1 MPQIF
6 RYKAR
11 NMSGKLI
18 SGKVRCDSP
27 GGVAALLREKNCFAV
42 DIQPDRSVNFN
53 VKKIIDVKIDIKSMA
68 VLCRQFSA
76 MLEAGI
82 PLLRCLGTLKTQ
94 TENKRLSKILQEV
107 MVCIEKGTGLS
118 KAFSA
123 HRVSL
128 PEIFINLVAAGE
140 ASGNLDQVMAYL
152 TTQFE
157 KEHRTREK
165 IKSAMTYPL
174 LVAVMVFVSVAAL
187 MVFVVP
193 VFAGVFDAMGAELPL
208 PTRIVIG
215 LSSMLAGHWYQFLLA
230 AAAVFLVLK
239 RISAKND
246 SSMVLTRM
254 VLKMPLLGKLTR
266 QMIIARFT
274 RTLATLLMSGM
285 PLVQSLE
292 IVEDTSGSRLVAKE
306 IRQARISISEGG
318 KLASALGRSALFPPM
333 VVQMITVGEEA
344 GGISSMLERLAVFYE
359 EEVESLYSSLS
370 SVIEPLMIAFMG
382 LMVAFIAL
390 SIYLPLFGMADV
402 MQVGTEAAGGM

>member
-11 NMSGKLI
+11 NLSGRLI

-27 GGVAALLREKNCFAV
+27 GGVASILREKNCFAV
-42 DIQPDRSVNFN
+42 DIQPDRSVNIN
-53 VKKIIDVKIDIKSMA
+53 IKKIIDVKIDIKSMA

-82 PLLRCLGTLKTQ
+82 PLIRCLGTLTAQ
-94 TENKRLSKILQEV
+94 TENKRLSKILPAV
-107 MVCIEKGTGLS
+107 IVSLEKGMSLS
-118 KAFSA
+118 DAFKM
-123 HRVSL
+123 HRECV
-128 PEIFINLVAAGE
+128 PEIFINMIAAGE
-140 ASGNLDQVMAYL
+140 AGGNLDQAMSHL

-174 LVAVMVFVSVAAL
+174 LVAVMVFASAAAL

-215 LSSMLAGHWYQFLLA
+215 LSSMLARHWYLFMLA
-230 AAAVFLVLK
+230 AAVLLLVLK
-239 RISAKND
+239 RFSANNN

-254 VLKMPLLGKLTR
+254 VLKMPLLGRLAR

-274 RTLATLLMSGM
+274 RTLATLIMSGM

-292 IVEDTSGSRLVAKE
+292 IVEDTSGSSLVAYE

-318 KLASALGRSALFPPM
+318 KLASALGKSALFPPM
-333 VVQMITVGEEA
+333 VVQMITIGEES

-370 SVIEPLMIAFMG
+370 SVIEPLLIALMG
-382 LMVAFIAL
+382 LIVAFIAL

-402 MQVGTEAAGGM
+402 MQTGGGAAGGM

>member
-1 MPQIF
+1 
-6 RYKAR
+6 
-11 NMSGKLI
+11 LI
-18 SGKVRCDSP
+18 SGKVSCDSP

-42 DIQPDRSVNFN
+42 DIQPDRSVDFN
-53 VKKIIDVKIDIKSMA
+53 LKKIIDVKIDIKSMA
-68 VLCRQFSA
+68 VLCRQLSA

-82 PLLRCLGTLKTQ
+82 PLLRCLGTLKAQ

-107 MVCIEKGTGLS
+107 MVCVEKGMGLS
-118 KAFSA
+118 KAFSTHKA
-123 HRVSL
+123 CL
-128 PEIFINLVAAGE
+128 PEIFINMVAAGE
-140 ASGNLDQVMAYL
+140 AGGNLDQVMSHL

-193 VFAGVFDAMGAELPL
+193 VFAGVFDAMGAALPL
-208 PTRIVIG
+208 PTRIVIA
-215 LSSMLAGHWYQFLLA
+215 LSSMLVGHWYLLLLA
-230 AAAVFLVLK
+230 AAVMFLVLK
-239 RISAKND
+239 RLSANND
-246 SSMVLTRM
+246 SSMVIARM
-254 VLKMPLLGKLTR
+254 VLKLPLLGRLAR
-266 QMIIARFT
+266 QTIIARFT
-274 RTLATLLMSGM
+274 RTLATLIMSGM

-292 IVEDTSGSRLVAKE
+292 IVEDTSGSSLVAYE

-318 KLASALGRSALFPPM
+318 KLASALGKSDLFPPM
-333 VVQMITVGEEA
+333 VVQMIAVAEEA

-359 EEVESLYSSLS
+359 EEVESLCSSLS

-402 MQVGTEAAGGM
+402 MQVGTEASGGM

>member
-11 NMSGKLI
+11 NLSGKLI

-42 DIQPDRSVNFN
+42 DIKPDRSVNFSI
-53 VKKIIDVKIDIKSMA
+53 KKIIDIKIDIKSMA
-68 VLCRQFSA
+68 ILCRQFSA
-76 MLEAGI
+76 MLEAGL
-82 PLLRCLGTLKTQ
+82 PLLRCLGTLKAQ
-94 TENKRLSKILQEV
+94 TENKRLSIILQEV
-107 MVCIEKGTGLS
+107 IICVEKGMGLS
-118 KAFSA
+118 NAFSI
-123 HRVSL
+123 HRVCL
-128 PEIFINLVAAGE
+128 PEIFINMVAAGE
-140 ASGNLDQVMAYL
+140 AGGNLDQVMSHL

-165 IKSAMTYPL
+165 IKSAMIYPL

-208 PTRIVIG
+208 PTRLVIG
-215 LSSMLAGHWYQFLLA
+215 FSSMLAGHWYLFLLT
-230 AAAVFLVLK
+230 AAVLLLVLK
-239 RISAKND
+239 RISAND
-246 SSMVLTRM
+246 NSSMIITRM
-254 VLKMPLLGKLTR
+254 VLKMPLLGKLAR

-274 RTLATLLMSGM
+274 RTLANLIMSGM

-292 IVEDTSGSRLVAKE
+292 IVESTSGSSLVAHE
-306 IRQARISISEGG
+306 IRQARKSISEGG
-318 KLASALGRSALFPPM
+318 KLASALGKSALFPPM
-333 VVQMITVGEEA
+333 VVQMIAVAEEA

-370 SVIEPLMIAFMG
+370 SVIEPLLIALMG
-382 LMVAFIAL
+382 LIVAFIAL

-402 MQVGTEAAGGM
+402 MQTGGGAAGGM

>member
-11 NMSGKLI
+11 NLSGRLI
-18 SGKVRCDSP
+18 SGKVRCESP

-42 DIQPDRSVNFN
+42 DIQPDRSVNIN
-53 VKKIIDVKIDIKSMA
+53 IKKIIDVRIDIKSMA
-68 VLCRQFSA
+68 VLCRQFSV

-82 PLLRCLGTLKTQ
+82 PLLRCLGTLKAQ
-94 TENKRLSKILQEV
+94 TENKRLSKILEEV
-107 MVCIEKGTGLS
+107 IVCVEKGMGLS
-118 KAFSA
+118 NAFSM
-123 HRVSL
+123 HRARL
-128 PEIFINLVAAGE
+128 PEIFINMVAAGE
-140 ASGNLDQVMAYL
+140 AGGNLDQVMSHL

-215 LSSMLAGHWYQFLLA
+215 LSSMLAGYWYVFLLA
-230 AAAVFLVLK
+230 AAVLLLALK
-239 RISAKND
+239 RFSAKNE
-246 SSMVLTRM
+246 SSMVLARM
-254 VLKMPLLGKLTR
+254 ILKLPLLGRLAR
-266 QMIIARFT
+266 QTIIARFT
-274 RTLATLLMSGM
+274 RTLATLLMSGI
-285 PLVQSLE
+285 PLVHALG
-292 IVEDTSGSRLVAKE
+292 IVEDTSGSALVAYE
-306 IRQARISISEGG
+306 IRQARISLSEGG
-318 KLASALGRSALFPPM
+318 KLASALGKSALFPPM
-333 VVQMITVGEEA
+333 VVQMITVGEES
-344 GGISSMLERLAVFYE
+344 GGISSILERLAVFYE
-359 EEVESLYSSLS
+359 EETESLYSSFS

-402 MQVGTEAAGGM
+402 MQVGTGAAGGI

>member
-1 MPQIF
+1 MPQNF

-11 NMSGKLI
+11 NLSGRLI

-42 DIQPDRSVNFN
+42 DIQPDRSVDFN
-53 VKKIIDVKIDIKSMA
+53 LNKIIDVKIDIKSMA
-68 VLCRQFSA
+68 VLCRQLSA

-82 PLLRCLGTLKTQ
+82 PLLRCLGTLKAQ

-107 MVCIEKGTGLS
+107 MVCVEKGMGLS
-118 KAFSA
+118 KAFNMHKA
-123 HRVSL
+123 CL
-128 PEIFINLVAAGE
+128 PEIFINMVAAGE
-140 ASGNLDQVMAYL
+140 AGGNLDRVMSHL

-165 IKSAMTYPL
+165 IKSAMVYPL

-215 LSSMLAGHWYQFLLA
+215 LSSMLAGYWYLFLLA
-230 AAAVFLVLK
+230 AAVMFLVLK
-239 RISAKND
+239 RFSAKNG
-246 SSMVLTRM
+246 SSMALTRM
-254 VLKMPLLGKLTR
+254 VLKTPLLGRLAR

-274 RTLATLLMSGM
+274 RTLATLIMSGM
-285 PLVQSLE
+285 PLVRSLE
-292 IVEDTSGSRLVAKE
+292 IVESTSGSSLVAHE

-318 KLASALGRSALFPPM
+318 KLASALGKSALFPPM
-333 VVQMITVGEEA
+333 VVQMITVGEES
-344 GGISSMLERLAVFYE
+344 GGISRMLERLAVFYE
-359 EEVESLYSSLS
+359 EEVERLYSSLS

>member
-1 MPQIF
+1 
-6 RYKAR
+6 
-11 NMSGKLI
+11 
-18 SGKVRCDSP
+18 
-27 GGVAALLREKNCFAV
+27 
-42 DIQPDRSVNFN
+42 
-53 VKKIIDVKIDIKSMA
+53 
-68 VLCRQFSA
+68 
-76 MLEAGI
+76 
-82 PLLRCLGTLKTQ
+82 
-94 TENKRLSKILQEV
+94 
-107 MVCIEKGTGLS
+107 
-118 KAFSA
+118 
-123 HRVSL
+123 
-128 PEIFINLVAAGE
+128 
-140 ASGNLDQVMAYL
+140 
-152 TTQFE
+152 
-157 KEHRTREK
+157 
-165 IKSAMTYPL
+165 
-174 LVAVMVFVSVAAL
+174 
-187 MVFVVP
+187 
-193 VFAGVFDAMGAELPL
+193 
-208 PTRIVIG
+208 
-215 LSSMLAGHWYQFLLA
+215 MLAGHWYQFLLA

>member
-11 NMSGKLI
+11 NLSGKLI

-42 DIQPDRSVNFN
+42 DIKPDRSVNFSI
-53 VKKIIDVKIDIKSMA
+53 KKIIDIKIDIKSMA

-76 MLEAGI
+76 MLEAGL
-82 PLLRCLGTLKTQ
+82 PLLRCLGTLEAQ
-94 TENKRLSKILQEV
+94 TGNKRLSKILQEV
-107 MVCIEKGTGLS
+107 IVCVEKGMGLS
-118 KAFSA
+118 NAFCI
-123 HRVSL
+123 HRACL
-128 PEIFINLVAAGE
+128 PEIFINMVAAGE
-140 ASGNLDQVMAYL
+140 AGGNLDQVMSNL

-165 IKSAMTYPL
+165 IKSAMIYPL

-208 PTRIVIG
+208 PTRLVIG
-215 LSSMLAGHWYQFLLA
+215 FSSILAGYWYLFLLTA
-230 AAAVFLVLK
+230 AMLFLVLK
-239 RISAKND
+239 RFSAND
-246 SSMVLTRM
+246 NSSMTITRM
-254 VLKMPLLGKLTR
+254 ILKMPLLGKLLR

-274 RTLATLLMSGM
+274 RTLANLIMSGM

-292 IVEDTSGSRLVAKE
+292 IVESTSGSSLVAHE
-306 IRQARISISEGG
+306 IRQARKSISEGG
-318 KLASALGRSALFPPM
+318 KLASALGSSALFPPM
-333 VVQMITVGEEA
+333 VVQMIAVAEEA
-344 GGISSMLERLAVFYE
+344 SGISSMLERLAAFYE

-370 SVIEPLMIAFMG
+370 SVIEPLLIALMG
-382 LMVAFIAL
+382 LIVAFIAL

-402 MQVGTEAAGGM
+402 MQTGGGAAGGM